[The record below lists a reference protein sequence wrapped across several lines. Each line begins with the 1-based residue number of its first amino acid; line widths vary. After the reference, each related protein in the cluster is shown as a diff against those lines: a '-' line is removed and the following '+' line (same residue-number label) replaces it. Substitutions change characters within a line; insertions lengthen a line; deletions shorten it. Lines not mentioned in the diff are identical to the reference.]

1 MKNKISVDKVAVCIM
16 NGRPIEY
23 MYQVDVGLLS
33 KGYFGEDGLD
43 AAALAQDLRDL
54 AMEYEKK
61 KADTDSI
68 CILRA
73 LADSVEENNEIP
85 FFITIKV

>member
-1 MKNKISVDKVAVCIM
+1 MKNKISVDKVAVCTM

-33 KGYFGEDGLD
+33 EGYFGEDGLD
-43 AAALAQDLRDL
+43 AVALAQDIRDL

-61 KADTDSI
+61 KADTEAI
-68 CILRA
+68 CILRT
-73 LADSVEENNEIP
+73 LADSVEDNNEIP
-85 FFITIKV
+85 VFIAIQV